1 MDGTRSELLLVS
13 TDEALKKAV
22 GAAAGEVGGC
32 SLLHARVWNE
42 ALANLS
48 DPELAVLIVHVSPGD
63 SCREVHAIID
73 DLAFFQREVATLII
87 EESEDVEQTLE
98 FLRHGATQVLTR
110 PLNLNNLSWL
120 IDRLT
125 LRRRLERKDAIG
137 GVHKSVPNH
146 APTED
151 LFGTPSAAMAPIVE
165 KMRQLM
171 DCDSNLVILG
181 ETGVGK
187 SHFARLIHH
196 SSQRRDKPFVIVSCA
211 ALTQNLVESELFG
224 HKKGAF
230 TSSVSDRQGA
240 FHQAADGTLV
250 LEDVDTLPL
259 EIQPKLLQVLDN
271 REFHPVGSD
280 KTLPFRARLIA
291 TSNRPLA
298 EDVAKGSF
306 RADLYYRLK
315 VSQIRFPPLR
325 ERRHEIPS
333 LINHVL
339 KQFDAKYKREE
350 LVLSP
355 EATEVL
361 EAYRWPGNI
370 RELCN
375 AIEEA
380 AIQSKGNVIQLSDLP
395 DAIQLATAVA
405 SNSLTPTESPT
416 DTHEIESATA
426 TFQTGQTMHGITLSE
441 LDFEHRK
448 KQRLQVEQILREEN
462 YNRSLAARRMN
473 LSRAGFYKLLHRLDM
488 V

>member
-1 MDGTRSELLLVS
+1 MDGTRSEVLLVS

-22 GAAAGEVGGC
+22 GAAVGDVGGC
-32 SLLHARVWNE
+32 SLLHARFWNE

-48 DPELAVLIVHVSPGD
+48 DPELAVLIVHISPGD
-63 SCREVHAIID
+63 NCSEVHSIID

-125 LRRRLERKDAIG
+125 LRRRLERKHATG
-137 GVHKSVPNH
+137 EFRKSVPSH
-146 APTED
+146 SPIED
-151 LFGTPSAAMAPIVE
+151 VFGVPSPAMAPIVE
-165 KMRQLM
+165 KMRRLM

-187 SHFARLIHH
+187 SHFARLIHC

-291 TSNRPLA
+291 TSNRPLE
-298 EDVAKGSF
+298 EDVAKGRF

-333 LINHVL
+333 LIDHVL
-339 KQFDAKYKREE
+339 KQFDAKNKGDA

-355 EATEVL
+355 EAMEVL
-361 EAYRWPGNI
+361 QAYPWPGNI

-380 AIQSKGNVIQLSDLP
+380 AIQTEGNVIQPADLP
-395 DAIQLATAVA
+395 DAIQSAV
-405 SNSLTPTESPT
+405 SNSLSPMESST
-416 DTHEIESATA
+416 DTNPIESATA
-426 TFQTGQTMHGITLSE
+426 TFQTGQTMHGVTLSE
-441 LDFEHRK
+441 LDFEQRE
-448 KQRLQVEQILREEN
+448 KQRSQVEQILREEN

>member
-1 MDGTRSELLLVS
+1 MDGTRSEVLLVS
-13 TDEALKKAV
+13 TDESLKKAV
-22 GAAAGEVGGC
+22 DAAVGDVGGC
-32 SLLHARVWNE
+32 LLLHARFWNE
-42 ALANLS
+42 ALASLS
-48 DPELAVLIVHVSPGD
+48 NPGLAVLIVHINPGD
-63 SCREVHAIID
+63 NCREVHAIID

-87 EESEDVEQTLE
+87 QENDDVEQTLE

-110 PLNLNNLSWL
+110 PLSLSNLSWL

-125 LRRRLERKDAIG
+125 LRRRLESKHVIG
-137 GVHKSVPNH
+137 EVCKSVPDH
-146 APTED
+146 VLTEHE
-151 LFGTPSAAMAPIVE
+151 FGVPSAAMAPIVE
-165 KMRQLM
+165 KMKRLM

-187 SHFARLIHH
+187 SHFARLIHR

-291 TSNRPLA
+291 TSNRPLE
-298 EDVAKGSF
+298 EDVAKESF

-315 VSQIRFPPLR
+315 VSQIRLPPLR

-333 LINHVL
+333 LIDHAL
-339 KQFDAKYKREE
+339 KQFDAKNKREALE
-350 LVLSP
+350 LSP

-370 RELCN
+370 RELCS

-380 AIQSKGNVIQLSDLP
+380 AIQTKGNVIQLSDLP
-395 DAIQLATAVA
+395 DAIQSATSAV
-405 SNSLTPTESPT
+405 SNSLSPTESSTDMHTLESPT
-416 DTHEIESATA
+416 AA
-426 TFQTGQTMHGITLSE
+426 FLTGQTMHGVTLSE
-441 LDFEHRK
+441 LDREQRE
-448 KQRLQVEQILREEN
+448 KQRLQVEAILREEN

-473 LSRAGFYKLLHRLDM
+473 LSRAGFYKLLHRLGM